1 MRHAALFMISRI
13 CYNPHGLA
21 GNPTILLNQSGI
33 PMETRFCFHPIGVVY
48 SCFSEKFGIP
58 RQPGL
63 VPAARA
69 TLEILP
75 PYDRDE
81 AFRGLDD
88 FSHLWIVFVFHGID
102 AEKWQPTVRPPR
114 LGGNTRVGVFASRS
128 GFRPNPIAISSV
140 VLESIRRDHGKMVLE
155 LSGID
160 ILDQTPV
167 LDIKPYLPYADSIPD
182 ANGGYAGEP
191 PRPSIAIDFSNR
203 DDAPVPRRKR
213 PIRGS
218 LNWLSRCCVPTPAP
232 PTWKRVPVERNSACS
247 CMTAI
252 FDGPSVLAASSL
264 IPSRKSLPDRIRY
277 RNDILKLF
285 PVQLLALL

>member
-1 MRHAALFMISRI
+1 
-13 CYNPHGLA
+13 
-21 GNPTILLNQSGI
+21 
-33 PMETRFCFHPIGVVY
+33 METRFCFHPIGVVH

-203 DDAPVPRRKR
+203 GRRASAEAEKTYPGFTELVIQVLRADPRPAYMEARSGRTEFGLQLYDRNIRWSVR
-213 PIRGS
+213 PGS
-218 LNWLSRCCVPTPAP
+218 IVVDSIE
-232 PTWKRVPVERNSACS
+232 KISAGS
-247 CMTAI
+247 DTI
-252 FDGPSVLAASSL
+252 
-264 IPSRKSLPDRIRY
+264 
-277 RNDILKLF
+277 
-285 PVQLLALL
+285 

>member
-1 MRHAALFMISRI
+1 
-13 CYNPHGLA
+13 
-21 GNPTILLNQSGI
+21 
-33 PMETRFCFHPIGVVY
+33 METPFCFHPIGIVH

-69 TLEILP
+69 ALEILP
-75 PYDRDE
+75 PFDRDE

-102 AEKWQPTVRPPR
+102 AEKWQPMVRPPR

-128 GFRPNPIAISSV
+128 GFRPNPIGMSSV

-167 LDIKPYLPYADSIPD
+167 LDIKPYLPYTDSIPD
-182 ANGGYAGEP
+182 ANGGYAAEP
-191 PRPSIAIDFSNR
+191 PRPSIAIDFSSQGR
-203 DDAPVPRRKR
+203 RASAEAEKTYPGFTELVVQVLRTDPRPAYMDARSGKTEFGLQLYDRNIRWSVRPGSIVVDSIRK
-213 PIRGS
+213 ISAGS
-218 LNWLSRCCVPTPAP
+218 DTI
-232 PTWKRVPVERNSACS
+232 WK
-247 CMTAI
+247 
-252 FDGPSVLAASSL
+252 
-264 IPSRKSLPDRIRY
+264 
-277 RNDILKLF
+277 
-285 PVQLLALL
+285 